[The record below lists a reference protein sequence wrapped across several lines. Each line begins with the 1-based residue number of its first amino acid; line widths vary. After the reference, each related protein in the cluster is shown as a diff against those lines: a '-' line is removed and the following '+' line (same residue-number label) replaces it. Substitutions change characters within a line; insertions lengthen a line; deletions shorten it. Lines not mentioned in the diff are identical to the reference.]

1 MSTTSPRLVTW
12 ENGTDL
18 VIEMPLAL
26 DVERVWDALTDSASV
41 RTWFAPF
48 RLGEEP
54 ANTDTDADND
64 ADADT
69 DNDADAPAARPITF
83 ELEDVELTGTVLSC
97 ETCDHVLFEL
107 EGFGVLGIRLVPLDD
122 DAGQGTS
129 DAGQGT
135 SDAGRETLLVFT
147 QTAADADA
155 ARTRA
160 EEFGPMWDTHLR
172 LFART
177 LGAEVAE
184 MSEPEL
190 DAVYSNLELE
200 TAEAES

>member
-64 ADADT
+64 ADA
-69 DNDADAPAARPITF
+69 PAARPIIF

-107 EGFGVLGIRLVPLDD
+107 EGFGVLGIRLVPLD
-122 DAGQGTS
+122 G